1 LTCVDVASIGKTMSR
16 KSEKSVFFVYAPPL
30 LGVRKSRRKAPQP
43 ADQKSERWKW
53 SVFYYWWEYLR
64 RHEGYLQT
72 CEAGGIGQFAKLYA
86 DFGDV
91 HSCDFWSW
99 WKSHSHL
106 FSEPEARKAEPFDP
120 SDMQEDDQSE
130 FIYIRIPR
138 ENPLKLTLRQVT
150 RIVKPKLVKRDNRKI
165 VTQARYK
172 VATKPLLPSLDMHLK
187 VWDARRDNPSATLA
201 ELADISGVS
210 INHDVNGETLANRAA
225 LRLSDDKI
233 RKVLKRRKE
242 LVVQRHLRIA
252 EQYIQNVAEQETFPL
267 RTSR

>member
-1 LTCVDVASIGKTMSR
+1 MSR
-16 KSEKSVFFVYAPPL
+16 KLEKSAFFVYAPPL

-64 RHEGYLQT
+64 RHEGYRQT

-130 FIYIRIPR
+130 FIYVRIPR
-138 ENPLKLTLRQVT
+138 ENPLKLTLKQVT

-172 VATKPLLPSLDMHLK
+172 VATKPLLPSLDTHLR
-187 VWDARRDNPSATLA
+187 VWDARRDNPDATL
-201 ELADISGVS
+201 EQLAGIANMDIDHHVK
-210 INHDVNGETLANRAA
+210 GEMIAHRAA
-225 LRLSDDKI
+225 PRLPDYHI
-233 RKVLKRRKE
+233 RKVLKRRNE
-242 LVVQRHLRIA
+242 LAVQRHLRIA

>member
-1 LTCVDVASIGKTMSR
+1 MSK
-16 KSEKSVFFVYAPPL
+16 KSEKPFFFVYAPPL
-30 LGVRKSRRKAPQP
+30 LGVRKSRRKEPQP
-43 ADQKSERWKW
+43 ADPKSERWKW

-64 RHEGYLQT
+64 RHEGYRQT

-138 ENPLKLTLRQVT
+138 ENPLKLTLKQVT
-150 RIVKPKLVKRDNRKI
+150 RIVKPKLVKRERNKI
-165 VTQARYK
+165 ITQARYK
-172 VATKPLLPSLDMHLK
+172 VAAKPLLPSLDMHLR
-187 VWDARRDNPSATLA
+187 VWDARRDNPNATLE
-201 ELADISGVS
+201 ELADNANLDIDHHVK
-210 INHDVNGETLANRAA
+210 GETLAHRAA
-225 LRLSDDKI
+225 LGLPDDDI

-242 LVVQRHLRIA
+242 LAVQRHLRIA
-252 EQYIQNVAEQETFPL
+252 EQYIQNVAEQEKFPH

>member
-1 LTCVDVASIGKTMSR
+1 MTCVDVASIGRAMSR

-43 ADQKSERWKW
+43 GNKTSERWKW

-64 RHEGYLQT
+64 RHEGYRET

-120 SDMQEDDQSE
+120 SDMQEDDQGD

-150 RIVKPKLVKRDNRKI
+150 RIVKPKLVKRDSRKI

-172 VATKPLLPSLDMHLK
+172 VATKPLLPSLDMHLR
-187 VWDARRDNPSATLA
+187 VWDARRDNPDATL
-201 ELADISGVS
+201 EDLADIAEVS
-210 INHDVNGETLANRAA
+210 INHVVNGETLAGRASIDRPA
-225 LRLSDDKI
+225 DDI

-242 LVVQRHLRIA
+242 LAVQRHLRIA
-252 EQYIQNVAEQETFPL
+252 KQYIQNVAEQAKFPL
-267 RTSR
+267 RSSR

>member
-1 LTCVDVASIGKTMSR
+1 MNGKRKNSR
-16 KSEKSVFFVYAPPL
+16 FFVYAPPL

-64 RHEGYLQT
+64 RHEGYRET

-106 FSEPEARKAEPFDP
+106 FSEPEARKAELFDP
-120 SDMQEDDQSE
+120 SNMQKDDRSE

-138 ENPLKLTLRQVT
+138 ENSLKLTLRQVT
-150 RIVKPKLVKRDNRKI
+150 RIVKPKLVKRDSRKI

-172 VATKPLLPSLDMHLK
+172 VATKPLLPSLDTHLR
-187 VWDARRDNPSATLA
+187 VWDARRDNPDATL
-201 ELADISGVS
+201 EQLADIAGVKF
-210 INHDVNGETLANRAA
+210 NHVVNGETLAHRAA
-225 LRLSDDKI
+225 LRLSADDI

-242 LVVQRHLRIA
+242 LAVQRHLRIA

-267 RTSR
+267 RSSR

>member
-1 LTCVDVASIGKTMSR
+1 MTYVDVASIGKTMSR
-16 KSEKSVFFVYAPPL
+16 KSTKPSFFVYAPPL
-30 LGVRKSRRKAPQP
+30 LGVRKSLRKAPQP

-64 RHEGYLQT
+64 RHEGYRKT
-72 CEAGGIGQFAKLYA
+72 CEAGGIGQFAKLYV

-120 SDMQEDDQSE
+120 SDMQEDDQGD

-138 ENPLKLTLRQVT
+138 ENQLKHSLTQVT
-150 RIVKPKLVKRDNRKI
+150 RIVKRRLVKRDSRKI

-172 VATKPLLPSLDMHLK
+172 VATKPLLPSLDMHLR
-187 VWDARRDNPSATLA
+187 VWDARRDNPDATL
-201 ELADISGVS
+201 EQLADIAEVS
-210 INHDVNGETLANRAA
+210 FNHDVKGESLGTRAL
-225 LRLSDDKI
+225 LRLPDDDI

-242 LVVQRHLRIA
+242 LAVQRHLRIA
-252 EQYIQNVAEQETFPL
+252 EQYIQNVAERETFPF

>member
-1 LTCVDVASIGKTMSR
+1 MSR
-16 KSEKSVFFVYAPPL
+16 KSTKSSFFVYAPPL

-64 RHEGYLQT
+64 RHEGYRQT
-72 CEAGGIGQFAKLYA
+72 CKAGGTGQFAKLYA

-99 WKSHSHL
+99 WKTHSHL
-106 FSEPEARKAEPFDP
+106 FSEPEAREAKPFDT
-120 SDMQEDDQSE
+120 SEMREDDQSE

-150 RIVKPKLVKRDNRKI
+150 RIVKPKLVKRDSRKI

-172 VATKPLLPSLDMHLK
+172 VATKPLLPSLDMHLR
-187 VWDARRDNPSATLA
+187 VWDARRDNPDATLE
-201 ELADISGVS
+201 ELAGIAEVS
-210 INHDVNGETLANRAA
+210 YNHVVKQETLAHRAA
-225 LRLSDDKI
+225 LRLPDDDI
-233 RKVLKRRKE
+233 LKVLKRRKE
-242 LVVQRHLRIA
+242 LAVQRHLRIA
-252 EQYIQNVAEQETFPL
+252 EQYIQNAAEKATFPL

>member
-1 LTCVDVASIGKTMSR
+1 MSGKR
-16 KSEKSVFFVYAPPL
+16 KNSQFFVYAPPL
-30 LGVRKSRRKAPQP
+30 LGARKSRRKPPQP

-64 RHEGYLQT
+64 RNEGYRVT

-91 HSCDFWSW
+91 HSGDFWSW
-99 WKSHSHL
+99 WKTHSHL
-106 FSEPEARKAEPFDP
+106 FAEPEAREAEVFDP
-120 SDMQEDDQSE
+120 SAMQDHEADD

-138 ENPLKLTLRQVT
+138 ENPLKLTLKQVT
-150 RIVKPKLVKRDNRKI
+150 RIVRPKLVKRERKKV

-172 VATKPLLPSLDMHLK
+172 VATKPLLVSLDMHLK
-187 VWDARRDNPSATLA
+187 VWDARRDNPDATLE
-201 ELADISGVS
+201 ELADITGLK
-210 INHDVNGETLANRAA
+210 INHDVNGESLGTRAL
-225 LRLSDDKI
+225 LRLPDDDI

-242 LVVQRHLRIA
+242 LAVQRHLRIA
-252 EQYIQNVAEQETFPL
+252 GQYIRNVAEQEKFPL

>member
-1 LTCVDVASIGKTMSR
+1 MSK
-16 KSEKSVFFVYAPPL
+16 KSEKPSFFVYAPPL

-64 RHEGYLQT
+64 RHEGYRQT
-72 CEAGGIGQFAKLYA
+72 CEAGGVGQFARLYA

-99 WKSHSHL
+99 WKSHTHL
-106 FSEPEARKAEPFDP
+106 FAEPEAREAKPFEPA
-120 SDMQEDDQSE
+120 DMQEDDQSE

-138 ENPLKLTLRQVT
+138 ENPLKLTLKQVT
-150 RIVKPKLVKRDNRKI
+150 RIVKPKLVKRERNKI
-165 VTQARYK
+165 ITQARYK
-172 VATKPLLPSLDMHLK
+172 VATKPLLVSLDMHLR
-187 VWDARRDNPSATLA
+187 VWDARRDNPDATH
-201 ELADISGVS
+201 EEWADIAGVK
-210 INHDVNGETLANRAA
+210 VNEIVNNETLTTPLNRY
-225 LRLSDDKI
+225 SDDYI
-233 RKVLKRRKE
+233 RRVVKRRKE
-242 LVVQRHLRIA
+242 LAVQRHLRIA

>member
-1 LTCVDVASIGKTMSR
+1 MSK
-16 KSEKSVFFVYAPPL
+16 KSEKSLFFVYAPPL
-30 LGVRKSRRKAPQP
+30 LGVRKSRRKAPKP
-43 ADQKSERWKW
+43 GSKTSERWKW

-64 RHEGYLQT
+64 RHEGYHKT

-106 FSEPEARKAEPFDP
+106 FSEPEARKAEAFDP

-150 RIVKPKLVKRDNRKI
+150 RIVKPKLVKRDSRTI
-165 VTQARYK
+165 TTQALYK
-172 VATKPLLPSLDMHLK
+172 VATKPLLPSLDMHLR
-187 VWDARRDNPSATLA
+187 VWDARRDNPNATL
-201 ELADISGVS
+201 EKLADIAEVS
-210 INHDVNGETLANRAA
+210 YNHVVKQETLAHRTA
-225 LRLSDDKI
+225 LRLPDDDI

-242 LVVQRHLRIA
+242 LAVQRHLRIA
-252 EQYIQNVAEQETFPL
+252 EQYIQNVAEQAKFPL
-267 RTSR
+267 RSSR

>member
-1 LTCVDVASIGKTMSR
+1 MSR
-16 KSEKSVFFVYAPPL
+16 KSEKPLFFVYAPPL

-43 ADQKSERWKW
+43 GNKTSERWKW

-64 RHEGYLQT
+64 RHEGYRQT

-91 HSCDFWSW
+91 HSGDFWSW

-106 FSEPEARKAEPFDP
+106 FAEPEAREAKPFEP
-120 SDMQEDDQSE
+120 SEIQDQNQNE

-138 ENPLKLTLRQVT
+138 ENSLKLTLRQVT
-150 RIVKPKLVKRDNRKI
+150 RIVKPKLVKRERNKI
-165 VTQARYK
+165 ITQARYQ
-172 VATKPLLPSLDMHLK
+172 VATKPLLPSLDTHLR
-187 VWDARRDNPSATLA
+187 VWDARRDNPDATL
-201 ELADISGVS
+201 EQLADIANMDIDHHVK
-210 INHDVNGETLANRAA
+210 GETLTHRAA
-225 LRLSDDKI
+225 LRLPDDDI

-242 LVVQRHLRIA
+242 LAVQRHLRIA
-252 EQYIQNVAEQETFPL
+252 EQYIQNVAEKATFPL